1 MATDIE
7 FDYHELEDLARRGQ
21 EAGDTVTRIS
31 INEGFR
37 KIGRLIV
44 PAAGTGP
51 LANATPRGETGKLAR
66 STVFQIIGGPM
77 AQVLEVRQA
86 ARSALGVYYGF
97 IVREGSGLWG
107 PTGQPIRA
115 RNVKALH
122 FFIGGTEFFRKSVKG
137 QRPNPYHRPV
147 FAQLKP
153 QIQRIVNDMGRR
165 ILAHISGEGPL
176 Q

>member
-1 MATDIE
+1 MAEIE
-7 FDYHELEDLARRGQ
+7 FDYSELEDLTRRAH

-37 KIGRLIV
+37 KLGRLIV
-44 PAAGTGP
+44 PASGTGP
-51 LANATPRGETGKLAR
+51 LAAATPRLTGKLQR

-77 AQVLEVRQA
+77 NQILEIRQA
-86 ARSALGVYYGF
+86 ARSALGVFYGF

-107 PTGQPIRA
+107 PTGQPIVA
-115 RNVKALH
+115 KNVKALH
-122 FFIGGTEFFRKSVKG
+122 FFIGGQEFFRKSVKG
-137 QRPNPYHRPV
+137 QRPNPYHKRV

-153 QIQRIVNDMGRR
+153 QMQKIINDMGRR
-165 ILAHISGEGPL
+165 IIGHISGEATV